1 MLRLAVRLLLACVLC
16 LNGFFAPV
24 AMAHHGGVPAAAQS
38 ADHEGSC
45 HESEAGDVSGH
56 PVSEQ
61 PVSEYAGSKHLA
73 PAADHGGKH
82 GNCCKH
88 GQCLCGCLLA
98 ANVPAN
104 DLSAPYAADSRTA
117 LPIALHVATV
127 RYAVPLRPPIV

>member
-45 HESEAGDVSGH
+45 HESEAGDVS
-56 PVSEQ
+56 EQ

-104 DLSAPYAADSRTA
+104 GLSAPYAADSRTA

-127 RYAVPLRPPIV
+127 RYAVALRPPIV